1 MIANTIVSPENI
13 ALFTATEMALSLS
26 PGPAVMM
33 VVAIGLTRGWR
44 SSLWATLGIL
54 SGNAIY
60 FALSAT
66 GIGSVI
72 LASPTLFKT
81 IKYLGAAYLVYLG
94 LSAIFGRPS
103 PLTISN
109 VTMQPQRG
117 YRLFLNA
124 LTLQL
129 SNPKTLLM
137 FIAILPQFIDARASV
152 ALQML
157 VLAACSILPEF
168 FILLGYGLL
177 ASKASHWATQEKYA
191 LITERIA
198 GTLVL
203 TAGVLVALV

>member
-109 VTMQPQRG
+109 VTMQPQPG

-152 ALQML
+152 ALQMV

-177 ASKASHWATQEKYA
+177 ASKASHWATQ
-191 LITERIA
+191 
-198 GTLVL
+198 
-203 TAGVLVALV
+203 

>member
-1 MIANTIVSPENI
+1 MIVSLESI
-13 ALFTATEMALSLS
+13 ALFTATEFALSLS

-33 VVAIGLTRGWR
+33 VVAVGLTRGWR
-44 SSLWATLGIL
+44 SSLWVTLGIL
-54 SGNAIY
+54 TGNAIY

-66 GIGSVI
+66 GIGSLI
-72 LASPTLFKT
+72 LASPFLFKS

-94 LSAIFGRPS
+94 LSAILGKPS
-103 PLTISN
+103 PITISGTGTQARSAN
-109 VTMQPQRG
+109 H
-117 YRLFLNA
+117 LFFNA

-137 FIAILPQFIDARASV
+137 FIAILPQFIDAQAPV

-157 VLAACSILPEF
+157 VLAACSMIPEF

-177 ASKASHWATQEKYA
+177 ASKASHWAIQERYA

-198 GTLVL
+198 GTLVFS
-203 TAGVLVALV
+203 AGVLVALV